1 METLDLDT
9 ETQGTEPQQS
19 TQPTRPIWL
28 IILTVSLPMFMAS
41 LDNLIVTNALPVIGK
56 ELGATFE
63 QLSWFVNAYTLAFAS
78 LVLTSSGVAD
88 RCGRR
93 CIFSG
98 GPQSQTAFVQRS
110 SESGEV
116 FPVWGS
122 PLARLSVGLLL
133 RA

>member
-1 METLDLDT
+1 METLNT

-41 LDNLIVTNALPVIGK
+41 LDNLIVTNALPVIGR

-78 LVLTSSGVAD
+78 LSLRIPGPDVIWG
-88 RCGRR
+88 GRSLWQALHLCR
-93 CIFSG
+93 GTHI
-98 GPQSQTAFVQRS
+98 VYR
-110 SESGEV
+110 
-116 FPVWGS
+116 
-122 PLARLSVGLLL
+122 RLSAVWTQH
-133 RA
+133 